1 MKKIINLCLDNAL
14 FVNMLFVGITI
25 AGILAVVT
33 AQREAFPR
41 VEYNYTLISTV
52 FPGATAD
59 DIEKYVSIPLEDQLR
74 EVDGIEELYSTSI
87 EARSVIVAKLDPN
100 SENTDKVVNDI
111 KSAIDRVEDLPE
123 DAERPLVTELST
135 AQTPII
141 NIAVIN
147 RNGVPDDAAEFELRK
162 QAKMLENRLLELR
175 GIARIEKLGYRDREI
190 LVEMDTS
197 LLDYYHVSVAEVILA
212 LARRN
217 INIPG
222 GIIHTSSNDV
232 LVRTIGEVNSVDE
245 VRNVLIHVN
254 DMGNRVRVGDVARV
268 KDSFEEETEVTTTNG
283 VKSITLT
290 VLKKES
296 SDIITLMESIRR
308 ELDSFRRRLP
318 AGYEI
323 VTNNDLSYFVKR
335 RLDVLVSNG
344 LQGLI
349 LVAISLVLSYGWRI
363 SLFTS
368 LAVPFSIFVTFIWM
382 GMYNISINLNSMFG
396 LIMALGMLVDN
407 NIVVSDNIYRHLE
420 EKWKLRD
427 AVVRGSAEVTVP
439 IAATVLTTIA
449 SFAPLMFM
457 SGIIGK
463 FIWTIP
469 AIVSVALLASWVES
483 AFVLPVQIHEMQRR
497 RRTGIS
503 LKEEEGG
510 RFFHRL
516 RDGYVRALGAC
527 VRHRYRF
534 VAGVTVV
541 FLLTVG
547 FAAVKM
553 KFLLFPAGGIETFVV
568 RAEAPTGTSVRQ
580 MGEKLARIERL
591 VAKLPK
597 KELDSFTSRAGII
610 QEHPGDPYTKRGTN
624 YGIIHVY
631 LTPEDD
637 RERKADQIIEG
648 IRKEA
653 SNIGGFDKLEFKLI
667 KHGPPTGSPIYVAI
681 KGDDFAVMKN
691 IAARYV
697 AYLKKIPGLKDIKD
711 NFEPGKE
718 EVRIVIDEA
727 RATRAGISVLDIA
740 TTVRSLYTGNVST
753 SIKKSEESIDIRV
766 IFPPEERNRLASLDT
781 IKVTNRMGNLV
792 PLSQVASFKKDQGI
806 SVIYRKDWRRY
817 IAVSAEIDE
826 KAKDV
831 YPVNVNRDMMSHFSR
846 IEEENPGYTVNYE
859 GEYKDTQESMR
870 NLLRSFL
877 IAAVAIYIILV
888 ATFRS
893 LTQPVIIMGV
903 IPLSFVAVVWVFF
916 LHGLPLS
923 FLAIMGVVGLAGVV
937 VNNSIV
943 YLDFANLSKA
953 AGNSVYDAS
962 LEAGAKR
969 MRPILLSSIT
979 TVLGLLPTAY
989 GIGGND
995 PFLKP
1000 MALSMG
1006 WGLALGTVITLF
1018 ITPVLYNVFADIRS
1032 RLFKNPPPP
1041 DDHAD
1046 FVEDPLAARLD
1057 RLEAGI
1063 RDDIAAAVKSGVD
1076 AEFARRDEKGRR
1088 GKRSR

>member
-1 MKKIINLCLDNAL
+1 MKKLINFCLDNAL
-14 FVNMLFVGITI
+14 FVNMLFVGIAI
-25 AGILAVVT
+25 AGTVAVFT

-59 DIEKYVSIPLEDQLR
+59 DIEKYISIPLEDQLR
-74 EVDGIEELYSTSI
+74 EVDGIEELYSTSL
-87 EARSVIVAKLDPN
+87 EARSIVVVKLDPN
-100 SENTDKVVNDI
+100 SNNTDKVVNDI
-111 KSAIDRVEDLPE
+111 KSAIDRVEDLPD

-147 RNGVPDDAAEFELRK
+147 KNGIRNDAEEFELRK
-162 QAKMLENRLLELR
+162 QAKMLEHKLLELR
-175 GIARIEKLGYRDREI
+175 GIARIEMLGYRDREI
-190 LVEMDTS
+190 LVEMDSS
-197 LLDYYHVSVAEVILA
+197 LLDYYHVSVGEVILA
-212 LARRN
+212 LSRRN

-222 GIIHTSSNDV
+222 GIIHTAKNDV
-232 LVRTIGEVNSVDE
+232 LVRTIGEVNSVEE
-245 VRNVLIHVN
+245 VKNVLIRVN
-254 DMGNRVRVGDVARV
+254 DMGYQVRVGDVAGV
-268 KDSFEEETEVTTTNG
+268 KDSLEEETEVATTNG
-283 VKSITLT
+283 MKSVTLT

-296 SDIITLMESIRR
+296 SDIITLMESIRS
-308 ELDSFRRRLP
+308 ELEKFRRRLP
-318 AGYEI
+318 SGYEI
-323 VTNNDLSYFVKR
+323 VTNNDLSYLVKR
-335 RLDVLVSNG
+335 RLNVLVSNG

-349 LVAISLVLSYGWRI
+349 LVAISLILSYGWRI

-368 LAVPFSIFVTFIWM
+368 LAVPFSIFITFIWM
-382 GMYNISINLNSMFG
+382 GLYNISINLNSMFG

-427 AVVRGSAEVTVP
+427 AVVRGAAEVTIP

-469 AIVSVALLASWVES
+469 AIVSVALIASWAES

-497 RRTGIS
+497 RKSQVT

-510 RFFHRL
+510 RFFKKL
-516 RDGYVRALGAC
+516 RDGYVKVLASC

-534 VAGVTVV
+534 VVGVTLV

-553 KFLLFPAGGIETFVV
+553 KFLLFPAGGIEIFVV

-580 MGEKLARIERL
+580 MSAKLGEIEKLI
-591 VAKLPK
+591 AKLPK
-597 KELDSFTSRAGII
+597 KELDSFTARAGII
-610 QEHPGDPYTKRGTN
+610 QEHPGDPYTKRGSN
-624 YGIIHVY
+624 YGIIHVF
-631 LTPEDD
+631 LTPEDN
-637 RERKADQIIEG
+637 RARTADQIIEG
-648 IRKEA
+648 IRKESA
-653 SNIGGFDKLEFKLI
+653 EVGGFDKIEFKMI
-667 KHGPPTGSPIYVAI
+667 KHGPPAGSPIFVTI
-681 KGDDFAVMKN
+681 KGDDFGVMKK
-691 IAARYV
+691 IAAEYV
-697 AYLKKIPGLKDIKD
+697 AHLKKIPGLKDIKD

-740 TTVRSLYTGNVST
+740 TTVRSLYAGNVST
-753 SIKKSEESIDIRV
+753 SIKKAEESIDIRV
-766 IFPPEERNRLASLDT
+766 IFPPEQRTRVESLNS
-781 IKVTNRMGNLV
+781 IKVTNRLGNLI
-792 PLSQVASFKKDQGI
+792 PLSEVASFRKDQGI

-831 YPVNVNRDMMSHFSR
+831 YPVNVNRELMTHFAN
-846 IEEENPGYTVNYE
+846 IEERHPGYTVNYE
-859 GEYKDTQESMR
+859 GEFKDTQESMQ

-893 LTQPVIIMGV
+893 LTQPIIIMGV

-943 YLDFANLSKA
+943 YLDFANISHA
-953 AGNSVYDAS
+953 RGSSVYEAS

-1018 ITPVLYNVFADIRS
+1018 ITPVLYNVFADIRA
-1032 RLFKNPPPP
+1032 RFFKKPAPP
-1041 DDHAD
+1041 DDRTD
-1046 FVEDPLAARLD
+1046 FTDDPLAEKID
-1057 RLEAGI
+1057 CLESNI
-1063 RDDIAAAVKSGVD
+1063 RDNIAAAVKSEVE
-1076 AEFARRDEKGRR
+1076 AELARRGAKRRRR
-1088 GKRSR
+1088 GK

>member
-1 MKKIINLCLDNAL
+1 MKKIINFCLDNAL
-14 FVNMLFVGITI
+14 FVNMVFAGIAI
-25 AGILAVVT
+25 AGIIAVFT

-41 VEYNYTLISTV
+41 VEYNYTLITTV

-59 DIEKYVSIPLEDQLR
+59 DIEKYISIPLEDQLR
-74 EVDGIEELYSTSI
+74 EVDGIEELYSTSL
-87 EARSVIVAKLDPN
+87 EARSIVVAKLDPN
-100 SENTDKVVNDI
+100 SDDTDKVVNDI
-111 KSAIDRVEDLPE
+111 KSAIDRVEDLPD
-123 DAERPLVTELST
+123 DADRPLVTELST

-147 RNGVPDDAAEFELRK
+147 KSGIRDDADEFELRK
-162 QAKMLENRLLELR
+162 QAKMLEHKLLELR
-175 GIARIEKLGYRDREI
+175 GIARIEMLGYRDREI
-190 LVEMDTS
+190 LVEMDST
-197 LLDYYHVSVAEVILA
+197 LLDYYHVSVSEVILA
-212 LARRN
+212 LSRRN

-222 GIIHTSSNDV
+222 GIIHTARNDI
-232 LVRTIGEVNSVDE
+232 LVRTISEVNSVEE
-245 VRNVLIHVN
+245 VKSVLIRVN
-254 DMGNRVRVGDVARV
+254 DMGYQVRVGDVARV
-268 KDSFEEETEVTTTNG
+268 KDSFEEETEVATTNG
-283 VKSITLT
+283 VKSVTLT

-296 SDIITLMESIRR
+296 SDIITLMDSIRS
-308 ELDSFRRRLP
+308 EIESFRRRLP

-335 RLDVLVSNG
+335 RLDVLVNNG

-349 LVAISLVLSYGWRI
+349 LVAISLILSYGWRI

-368 LAVPFSIFVTFIWM
+368 LAVPFSIFITFIWM
-382 GMYNISINLNSMFG
+382 GLYNVSINLNSMFG

-427 AVVRGSAEVTVP
+427 AVVRGAAEVTIP
-439 IAATVLTTIA
+439 IAATALTTIA

-469 AIVSVALLASWVES
+469 AIVSMALIASWAES

-497 RRTGIS
+497 RKSEVT

-510 RFFHRL
+510 RFFKKL
-516 RDGYVRALGAC
+516 RDGYVSVLASC

-534 VAGVTVV
+534 VAVVTLV
-541 FLLTVG
+541 FFITVG

-568 RAEAPTGTSVRQ
+568 RAEAPTGTSVQQ
-580 MGEKLARIERL
+580 MSGKLSQIERL
-591 VAKLPK
+591 IAKLPK
-597 KELDSFTSRAGII
+597 KELDSFTARAGII
-610 QEHPGDPYTKRGTN
+610 QEHPGDPYTKRGSN

-631 LTPEDD
+631 LTPEDN
-637 RERKADQIIEG
+637 RARTADQIIDG

-653 SNIGGFDKLEFKLI
+653 TGVGGFDKIEFKMI
-667 KHGPPTGSPIYVAI
+667 KHGPPSGAPIFVTI
-681 KGDDFAVMKN
+681 KGDDFGVMKK
-691 IAARYV
+691 IAAEYV
-697 AYLKKIPGLKDIKD
+697 AHLKKIPGLKDIKD

-740 TTVRSLYTGNVST
+740 TTVRSLYAGNVST
-753 SIKKSEESIDIRV
+753 SIKKAEESIDIRV
-766 IFPPEERNRLASLDT
+766 IFPPQQRTRVESLNS
-781 IKVTNRMGNLV
+781 IKVTNRLGNLI
-792 PLSQVASFKKDQGI
+792 PLSEVASFKKDQGI

-826 KAKDV
+826 NAKDV
-831 YPVNVNRDMMSHFSR
+831 YPVNVNRELMAHFAN
-846 IEEENPGYTVNYE
+846 IEERHPGYTVNYE
-859 GEYKDTQESMR
+859 GEFKDTQESMQ

-893 LTQPVIIMGV
+893 LTQPLIIMGV

-943 YLDFANLSKA
+943 YLDFANLAHARGS
-953 AGNSVYDAS
+953 SVYDAS

-1018 ITPVLYNVFADIRS
+1018 ITPVLYNVFADMRG
-1032 RLFKNPPPP
+1032 RFFKKLPPP

-1046 FVEDPLAARLD
+1046 FVEDPLAERIG
-1057 RLEAGI
+1057 RLESNI
-1063 RDDIAAAVKSGVD
+1063 KDDIAAAVKSEVE
-1076 AEFARRDEKGRR
+1076 AELARRGAKGK
-1088 GKRSR
+1088 KRVK